1 MCANEA
7 CGAHFSTIGNFKKCR
22 FESKEADQMRVVKTF
37 IRALQ
42 PSAPDVPLEGQHVL

>member
-7 CGAHFSTIGNFKKCR
+7 CGAQLQHYWNFKKCR

-42 PSAPDVPLEGQHVL
+42 PSAPDVPVGGQHVL